1 MHAEPH
7 QAHAPSV
14 PSDPVPG
21 NSLQL
26 FYGGTF
32 DPIHLGHLA
41 IARAA
46 HDELRVPVRL
56 VPSADPPHRAP
67 PGANAEQRAH
77 MLALALQDEPGLCLD
92 LRELTRAEL
101 SDRPS
106 YTYDTLL
113 ELRRALGPERPIAWL
128 LGADSFVALPSWHRW
143 QDLLTLAH
151 LVVAE
156 RPGASLEADLPAA
169 LAERLRGAWAQQAGQ
184 LSQAPAGRVWRLRQ
198 PLRSES
204 ASEVRARIAD
214 GGDWRALL
222 PAAVAGYVAAHG
234 LYRRAR
240 PGA

>member
-1 MHAEPH
+1 MHAEPRH
-7 QAHAPSV
+7 RSV
-14 PSDPVPG
+14 PGDPAPG

-32 DPIHLGHLA
+32 DPVHLGHLA

-67 PGANAEQRAH
+67 PGADAEQRAQ
-77 MLALALQDEPGLCLD
+77 MLALALQGEPGLCLD
-92 LRELTRAEL
+92 LRELARADL

-113 ELRRALGPERPIAWL
+113 ELRRALGPDRPIAWL
-128 LGADSFVALPSWHRW
+128 LGADSFVALPGWHRW
-143 QDLLTLAH
+143 EELPTLAH
-151 LVVAE
+151 LVVAQ

-169 LAERLRGAWAQQAGQ
+169 LAERLRGAWASEPGQ
-184 LSQAPAGRVWRLRQ
+184 LARAPAGLVLRLRQ

-204 ASEVRARIAD
+204 ASEVRARIAT

-234 LYRRAR
+234 LYGAAR
-240 PGA
+240 PSA